1 MSLVKKIRSSDTN
14 SGCRRPGMREDGS
27 ADIKRTDE
35 AILSERQGPADRRK
49 KNRKNREYMEYIKKN
64 KNTKGQKRGQHV
76 RFKKIK
82 TERRD
87 RRQI

>member
-1 MSLVKKIRSSDTN
+1 
-14 SGCRRPGMREDGS
+14 MREDGS

-35 AILSERQGPADRRK
+35 AILSERQGPADQRK
-49 KNRKNREYMEYIKKN
+49 KNRKNREYIKKN

>member
-35 AILSERQGPADRRK
+35 AILSERQGPAERRK
-49 KNRKNREYMEYIKKN
+49 KNRKNRE
-64 KNTKGQKRGQHV
+64 
-76 RFKKIK
+76 
-82 TERRD
+82 
-87 RRQI
+87 